1 LETPTSPAP
10 GPLDRARAFWTSLN
24 AAYRQAAPP
33 AILNVVSS
41 GVRAATR
48 AGWSLFVPYFLPVDS
63 YGVYSV
69 FQTTATA
76 VTQAAVLGTPQT
88 ILREPNR
95 ELPMLGL
102 FLHSL
107 SIALVV
113 LLVMAL
119 TIARYNWLF
128 QILVAGSAISMILYL
143 QFTMRAK
150 SRFQFA
156 RVLRAESIGTAVF
169 VAGVLGIGIAAW
181 SFGRGWVDYSVMGGV
196 EILAT
201 TAIVIGLLTGHA
213 GRLTPAERSVRETRR
228 FLPSVYS
235 VGIVVLFD
243 VIIWRRLE
251 VYFLQQSPAGL
262 QGVAVFGLATQLANV
277 YLLVPG
283 AMIEAWGPS
292 FAKSYGVGTEEFFET
307 LRAKLSA
314 YRKLYALF
322 VVGSI
327 ALTPFFILTVFHK
340 YVAWKWYV
348 TGFVATRVVCSY
360 AGFHSA
366 TMYASRR
373 ERLLYAPVVIAAVIA
388 IGSNLLLTLRW
399 GIPGAIVAYGLTQL
413 AVAVGTMIMSHRS
426 RARMEAAQA

>member
-1 LETPTSPAP
+1 LAEGSPAS
-10 GPLDRARAFWTSLN
+10 GRLDQARTFWSTVR
-24 AAYRQAAPP
+24 AAYRQSTPP

-41 GVRAATR
+41 GMRAATR
-48 AGWSLFVPYFLPVDS
+48 AGWSLFVPFMLPVEA

-69 FQTTATA
+69 FQTTVTA
-76 VTQAAVLGTPQT
+76 VMQASVLGTPQT

-107 SIALVV
+107 TIALVV
-113 LLVMAL
+113 LLVMGL
-119 TIARYNWLF
+119 TIAKYNWPF
-128 QILVAGSAISMILYL
+128 QGLVAGSAITMILYL
-143 QFTMRAK
+143 QLTMRAK

-156 RVLRAESIGTAVF
+156 RVLRAEATGTVVF
-169 VAGVLGIGIAAW
+169 LAGILGISIASW
-181 SFGRGWVDYSVMGGV
+181 TLGKGWVDYSVMGIT

-201 TAIVIGLLTGHA
+201 TAIVVSLLSGRT
-213 GRLTPAERSVRETRR
+213 GRLTPSERSVRDTRR
-228 FLPSVYS
+228 YLPSVYS

-251 VYFLQQSPAGL
+251 VYFLQESPAGL
-262 QGVAVFGLATQLANV
+262 QGVAVFGLATQLANL

-292 FAKSYGVGTEEFFET
+292 FARSYGTGPREFIQTVEQKIT
-307 LRAKLSA
+307 N
-314 YRKLYALF
+314 YRKLYALI
-322 VVGSI
+322 VLGSVAATPLLI
-327 ALTPFFILTVFHK
+327 ATVFHK
-340 YVAWKWYV
+340 YAAWTWYV

-373 ERLLYAPVVIAAVIA
+373 ERMLYAPVMIAAVVA
-388 IGSNLLLTLRW
+388 IGSNLALTLRW

-413 AVAVGTMIMSHRS
+413 TVAAGTLLVSHWSRS
-426 RARMEAAQA
+426 RMAVHR